1 MPEPACPHCHQPM
14 KCAFTIA
21 TAEEFPEMLVL
32 YCAPG
37 KHGDIAAPKHSIS
50 LALVVNEPKSLHS
63 VQSNDRLGR
72 VVDGHISS
80 LEL

>member
-37 KHGDIAAPKHSIS
+37 KHVETIAATSPRPNAPSAS
-50 LALVVNEPKSLHS
+50 
-63 VQSNDRLGR
+63 RL
-72 VVDGHISS
+72 S
-80 LEL
+80 

>member
-1 MPEPACPHCHQPM
+1 MPALPSANEG
-14 KCAFTIA
+14 AFTIA
-21 TAEEFPEMLVL
+21 TAEEFLRCSCSTEHPQ
-32 YCAPG
+32 ARRNDSR
-37 KHGDIAAPKHSIS
+37 DIAAPKRSIS